1 MLICVLIHVR
11 NASVTF
17 LMGTIN
23 LLLLLLLLLT
33 SHRREKKTNRSFC
46 SRLKV
51 NDRLIFI
58 VEFSVRRK
66 QCLVRQV

>member
-1 MLICVLIHVR
+1 MLIWVLIHVR

-33 SHRREKKTNRSFC
+33 SHRREKKKPTAVSAH
-46 SRLKV
+46 V
-51 NDRLIFI
+51 
-58 VEFSVRRK
+58 
-66 QCLVRQV
+66 

>member
-1 MLICVLIHVR
+1 MLIWVLIHVR

-33 SHRREKKTNRSFC
+33 SHRREKKNQPQFLLTFKSKR
-46 SRLKV
+46 
-51 NDRLIFI
+51 
-58 VEFSVRRK
+58 
-66 QCLVRQV
+66 